1 MFNSRYKQCSCSNDE
16 GLIALIKLLL
26 SKGFKYVLPGTFQSD
41 RLEGEFGV
49 YRQSAG
55 GCYYISLQQ
64 IMNSLSLQRLKLF
77 DKLEIESKSAH
88 VTEDCCS
95 ESLNNEEVEML
106 DECFDLASTLT
117 EVEKSSLYYIAGYVA
132 AKENLSVSDES
143 DNQHPNS
150 EFTTLLSRG
159 KLSHLPVK
167 PFDLTCVLYTY
178 YKKVTKS
185 CIQHLLIA
193 FQQIYESRHLEYEAE
208 NRILRG
214 LINCFSKAFSKQQCD
229 SIRAKTEQANA
240 IKRRR
245 VHYE

>member
-1 MFNSRYKQCSCSNDE
+1 MVDKFKEMDTSLSQYNTRVMCLTVDTSNALGVTL

-55 GCYYISLQQ
+55 GCSYISLQQ
-64 IMNSLSLQRLKLF
+64 IMNSLSVQRLKLF

-106 DECFDLASTLT
+106 AEGFDLVSTLT
-117 EVEKSSLYYIAGYVA
+117 EVEKSSLYYIVGYVA
-132 AKENLSVSDES
+132 AKENLSVSNEN

-150 EFTTLLSRG
+150 EFSTLLSRG
-159 KLSHLPVK
+159 KLSHPPLK
-167 PFDLTCVLYTY
+167 LFDLTCVLYTY
-178 YKKVTKS
+178 HQEVHPTPS
-185 CIQHLLIA
+185 D
-193 FQQIYESRHLEYEAE
+193 
-208 NRILRG
+208 
-214 LINCFSKAFSKQQCD
+214 CFS
-229 SIRAKTEQANA
+229 TTL
-240 IKRRR
+240 R
-245 VHYE
+245 VLSFGI